1 MKTLICITIMSL
13 CFINTYAMDEEWR
26 FGSVRYPLYGNLNS
40 EEGTIICRFRI
51 DEDLAT
57 KKSPCQ
63 PKKFQQWNRFMV
75 FRVSPNSDS
84 HMMLFWKPGKT
95 DPGCIT
101 VSLKTDGKS
110 FLAPRDR
117 NGKISGKW
125 RQGQTYTAAITW
137 TKDKTFTL
145 WLDGVQAEKA
155 SGSPESVKAL
165 GEVDK
170 TSAYVELGGSNSS
183 SAIAIY
189 ALHILDRPLNA
200 EELGNNDDSLFAVHP
215 ASLLLDT
222 FGGQNFVPDG
232 KQQTEAKV
240 ISAFSGERGG
250 VPDKNCSFDNSTQ
263 PSPLKLYRV
272 IKSFK

>member
-1 MKTLICITIMSL
+1 MKTLVCITIL
-13 CFINTYAMDEEWR
+13 FLFFINVYARGGEWR

-57 KKSPCQ
+57 EQSPCQ
-63 PKKFQQWNRFMV
+63 PKNFQQWNRFMV

-84 HMMLFWKPGKT
+84 HMMLFWKPGKSN
-95 DPGCIT
+95 PGCIT

-117 NGKISGKW
+117 NGRISGKW

-137 TKDKTFTL
+137 SKDKTFTL
-145 WLDGVQAEKA
+145 WLDGVQAEKV

-165 GEVDK
+165 GEADK
-170 TSAYVELGGSNSS
+170 TSGYVELGGSNSS

-189 ALHILDRPLNA
+189 ALHILDRPLSA
-200 EELGNNDDSLFAVHP
+200 DELGKNDDSLFAVHS
-215 ASLLLDT
+215 ASLLLDV
-222 FGGQNFVPDG
+222 FSKQNFIPDG
-232 KQQTEAKV
+232 KQQTGAKV

-250 VPDKNCSFDNSTQ
+250 VPDRNCSFDDSIQ
-263 PSPLKLYRV
+263 PAPLKLYR
-272 IKSFK
+272 INKKE

>member
-1 MKTLICITIMSL
+1 MKTLICITILS
-13 CFINTYAMDEEWR
+13 CSFINAYAEGGEWS

-57 KKSPCQ
+57 EQSPCQ
-63 PKKFQQWNRFMV
+63 PKNFQQWNRFMV
-75 FRVSPNSDS
+75 FKVSPSSDS
-84 HMMLFWKPGKT
+84 HMMLFWKPGKS

-101 VSLKTDGKS
+101 VSLKTGGKS
-110 FLAPRDR
+110 FLSPRDR

-137 TKDKTFTL
+137 SKDKTFTL

-165 GEVDK
+165 GEVDR

-189 ALHILDRPLNA
+189 ALHILDRPLSPD
-200 EELGNNDDSLFAVHP
+200 ELGRNDDSLFVVHP
-215 ASLLLDT
+215 ASLLLDV
-222 FGGQNFVPDG
+222 FSKQNFIPDG

-240 ISAFSGERGG
+240 ISAFSEERGG
-250 VPDKNCSFDNSTQ
+250 VPDRNCSFDNSI
-263 PSPLKLYRV
+263 PSAPLKLYQ
-272 IKSFK
+272 INKKQ